1 VSGLL
6 VVIPALNEADTVG
19 LVVTAVRTELVG
31 ADVLVIDDG
40 STDATAAIAQAAGA
54 SVLQHPFN
62 MGVGA
67 AIRSG
72 IRFAAE
78 RGYSQVLQV
87 DADGQHLP
95 SECLRLL
102 ARLDGDGAGD
112 GDVPRAPVDLVVGSR
127 FAAGYSRHS
136 AGYEVSWLRRAS
148 MRILSRMVS
157 RRAGTTVRDTTSGFR
172 AFGPRSIALFAR
184 AYPSAYL
191 SDTVEAL
198 LIAAAAGLDIAEEEV
213 RMAERQGGAPS
224 SNRWRSLLHLLR
236 VMLVVALHRVR
247 EPLRERAPVSE
258 VRRLMPLDPVV
269 VVPRAPLGP
278 TAATPN
284 AVAPAAPTT
293 DGPTTA
299 AARTE
304 PVR

>member
-6 VVIPALNEADTVG
+6 VVIPALNEAETVG
-19 LVVTAVRTELVG
+19 SVVAAVRTELIG

-72 IRFAAE
+72 IRYAAE
-78 RGYSQVLQV
+78 RQYTRVLQV

-95 SECLRLL
+95 EECRRLL
-102 ARLDGDGAGD
+102 DRLAGTD
-112 GDVPRAPVDLVVGSR
+112 TVAPVDLVVGSR
-127 FAAGYSRHS
+127 FAAGYTRHS
-136 AGYEVSWLRRAS
+136 AGYEVSWLRRVS
-148 MRILSRMVS
+148 MRLLSRMVS
-157 RRAGTTVRDTTSGFR
+157 RRTGTTVRDTTSGFR
-172 AFGPRSIALFAR
+172 AFGPRAIALFAR

-198 LIAAAAGLDIAEEEV
+198 MIAAAAGLTIAEEEV

-224 SNRWRSLLHLLR
+224 SNRWRSLFHLLR
-236 VMLVVALHRVR
+236 VMLVVELHRVR
-247 EPLRERAPVSE
+247 EPLRERAPVADLRTL
-258 VRRLMPLDPVV
+258 VPLE
-269 VVPRAPLGP
+269 P
-278 TAATPN
+278 TAL
-284 AVAPAAPTT
+284 VVSPAST
-293 DGPTTA
+293 DA
-299 AARTE
+299 EAAR
-304 PVR
+304 